1 MTKRI
6 LVTGATGN
14 IGSQLIPRLAAHE
27 GIEVRA
33 LVRNADKAQS
43 LQDVVDDLAVCS
55 FEDELAVR
63 AACTAV
69 DTVVLIT
76 APNPDAADQAS
87 IVIEAAKHAG
97 VRKIVRISALGADV
111 NGPTDNTRQH
121 GRTDAEVQASG
132 LTYVILR
139 PHFFMQNLF
148 MSVQSIAA
156 DGTMYWG
163 MGDGK
168 LGMIDVRDII
178 DSAEQ
183 AVISDAFD
191 NRVLNPTGPASVSL
205 YDVADAFSQALGRPV
220 TYIPVSL
227 DMVEQSLLGMGMGDW
242 YPRVMRDYSK
252 AYSEGWGDYTTP
264 DVEQMTGHPARSIQT
279 FAQEILAPAMGGMG

>member
-1 MTKRI
+1 MSRMI

-14 IGSQLIPRLAAHE
+14 IGGQLIPRLAAHPDL
-27 GIEVRA
+27 EVRA
-33 LVRNADKAQS
+33 LVRNAEKAQN
-43 LQDVVDDLAVCS
+43 LQNVVADLAVCS

-63 AACTAV
+63 VACSGV
-69 DTVVLIT
+69 DTLVLIT

-87 IVIEAAKHAG
+87 TVIAAAKQAG

-148 MSVQSIAA
+148 MSAQSIAA
-156 DGTMYWG
+156 DGAMYWG
-163 MGDGK
+163 VDDGK

-178 DSAEQ
+178 DCAEQ
-183 AVISDAFD
+183 AVVSNAFD
-191 NRVLNPTGPASVSL
+191 NQVLDPTGPASISF
-205 YDVADAFSQALGRPV
+205 YDVADAFGQALGRPV
-220 TYIPVSL
+220 TYYPVSL

-242 YPRVMRDYSK
+242 FPSVMRDYSQ
-252 AYSEGWGDYTTP
+252 AYREGWGDYTTD
-264 DVEQMTGHPARSIQT
+264 DVERMTGHSARSIQA
-279 FAQEILAPAMGGMG
+279 FAQEILAPAMGVRG

>member
-1 MTKRI
+1 MSRRI

-14 IGSQLIPRLAAHE
+14 IGGQLIPRLAAHPDL
-27 GIEVRA
+27 EVRA

-43 LQDVVDDLAVCS
+43 LQGVVADMAVCS

-63 AACTAV
+63 AACSGV

-87 IVIEAAKHAG
+87 TAIAAAKKAG

-121 GRTDAEVQASG
+121 GRTDAEVMASG

-148 MSVQSIAA
+148 MSAQSIAA
-156 DGTMYWG
+156 DGVMYWG

-178 DSAEQ
+178 DCAEQ
-183 AVISDAFD
+183 AVVSDAFD
-191 NRVLNPTGPASVSL
+191 NQVLNPTGPASISFH
-205 YDVADAFSQALGRPV
+205 DVAAAFG
-220 TYIPVSL
+220 
-227 DMVEQSLLGMGMGDW
+227 
-242 YPRVMRDYSK
+242 
-252 AYSEGWGDYTTP
+252 
-264 DVEQMTGHPARSIQT
+264 
-279 FAQEILAPAMGGMG
+279 